1 MLKKFLSLA
10 PPEGISEVVRDHWI
24 EFNFVLPQTITIIT
38 TVDKSGRVNAAL
50 KSWMM
55 YCSTRDIMF
64 GCNVNHDTAKNVLE
78 TKEFVVNIPGRD
90 ILKQTVTTAVP
101 YPKGINEIEKA
112 GLTAIPSSK
121 VRPPR
126 VKECKV
132 HAECKLMWH
141 KRLGDN
147 SVIFIGRVIALSVDE
162 DIFDDEKMHLNTTDL
177 KQMLLIPEGIGIIE
191 RTEPLE
197 EVPEPPT

>member
-1 MLKKFLSLA
+1 MKKFLSLA

-38 TVDKSGRVNAAL
+38 TVDMSGRVNAAL
-50 KSWMM
+50 KSWVM

-64 GCNVNHDTAKNVLE
+64 GCNVDHDTAKNVLE

-90 ILKQTVTTAVP
+90 ILKQTLTTAVP
-101 YPKGINEIEKA
+101 YPKGVNEIEKA

-126 VKECKV
+126 VKECKA

-197 EVPEPPT
+197 KVPEPPT